1 MEPDVA
7 ARAAAHAADAKG
19 TATGGDGRKPSTITF
34 ATGDP
39 HRDMDYRLSDMGIC
53 HLLEDARDGGGDLVL
68 IGKNIFR
75 KDEKRP
81 LIDEIIVPNTGLVEG
96 SVWRD

>member
-7 ARAAAHAADAKG
+7 ARAADRAAGARG
-19 TATGGDGRKPSTITF
+19 TADGGGRGPSTITF
-34 ATGDP
+34 DTDDA

-53 HLLEDARDGGGDLVL
+53 QLLEDARDGGGDLVL
-68 IGKNIFR
+68 IGRNIFR

>member
-7 ARAAAHAADAKG
+7 ARVADAREADAKG
-19 TATGGDGRKPSTITF
+19 SGKEGGRPPSTITF
-34 ATGDP
+34 ATDDP

-81 LIDEIIVPNTGLVEG
+81 LIDEIIVPNTGQVEG
-96 SVWRD
+96 SLWRD